1 MLVAGLQET
10 VSRPLT
16 NGICY
21 TSQECCKMHFAIIAA
36 GEGSRLKAESV
47 ALPKPLVEINN
58 VPMIE
63 RLFSIAINNGA
74 ESISCIINEEFNE
87 VHEFLK
93 KRRFEI
99 PFNLI
104 IKSTPGSLHSF
115 YALKP
120 FLENKSFCLT
130 TVDTVFAEEE
140 FRNFIREAESHKE
153 YDGLLAVTDFIDDE
167 KPLCADVD
175 QNFRIL
181 KFEDTAENLKL
192 ATGGIYYFSKN
203 IFSEMEKAVNNG
215 MMRLR
220 NFLKL
225 LVEKDFEIHAYKFS
239 KIIDVDHYSDIK
251 TAEEFLTSFSGQR

>member
-1 MLVAGLQET
+1 
-10 VSRPLT
+10 
-16 NGICY
+16 
-21 TSQECCKMHFAIIAA
+21 MHFAVIAA

-47 ALPKPLVEINN
+47 TLPKPLVEINK

-63 RLFSIAINNGA
+63 RLFAIAINNKA
-74 ESISCIINEEFNE
+74 ESISCIINEEFKE

-93 KRRFEI
+93 NKKFKV

-104 IKSTPGSLHSF
+104 VKSTPSSLHSF
-115 YALKP
+115 LALKP

-140 FRNFIREAESHKE
+140 FRNFISEAESRKE

-175 QNFRIL
+175 ENFRIL
-181 KFEDTAENLKL
+181 KFEDNAENLKF
-192 ATGGIYYFSKN
+192 ATGGVYYFSKN
-203 IFSEMEKAVNNG
+203 IFNEMEAAVNNG
-215 MMRLR
+215 TMRLR

-225 LVEKDFEIHAYKFS
+225 LIERNYNIHAYKFS
-239 KIIDVDHYSDIK
+239 KIVDVDHYSDIK
-251 TAEEFLTSFSGQR
+251 TAEEFLNSSIIK